1 MHRKILSASLAIL
14 IAASFTACE
23 GAKQSS
29 EPSTTAASTSTTAVT
44 TAASTTVTAT
54 PTTTKAPTTAA
65 PTTKKVTTTKKATT
79 TQKAATTK
87 KITTTQKIET
97 TAAATTELV
106 LENYRT
112 ENETYREK
120 LKYGIIRSRAVKR
133 YFVELEDGT
142 EVVAKEEFTDVYNRL
157 GYSAG
162 YAELLPAAKENREKY
177 RKMIDE
183 ILSIINSYRA
193 EGGIEPLVLN
203 ERLTE
208 IACARAEEIAWSG
221 RHSHTRPNG
230 KYFHTLIK
238 DAGIETGFA
247 GENIGWGY
255 TTALAV
261 CEAWKASETHYE
273 NIMNPDFKI
282 TGIGIAADPD
292 PDGNLCW
299 ANLFIDEM

>member
-1 MHRKILSASLAIL
+1 MHRKIISASLAIL

-23 GAKQSS
+23 GTRQDN
-29 EPSTTAASTSTTAVT
+29 PPTTAASTSAAVT
-44 TAASTTVTAT
+44 AAASTTAT
-54 PTTTKAPTTAA
+54 TTEAPTTATTAA
-65 PTTKKVTTTKKATT
+65 PTTAKKVTTTAKPTTTKVTTTKAVTT
-79 TQKAATTK
+79 TQKVTTTEAATEP
-87 KITTTQKIET
+87 TTLPLTNFHRREEDAYT
-97 TAAATTELV
+97 
-106 LENYRT
+106 
-112 ENETYREK
+112 EK
-120 LKYGIIRSRAVKR
+120 LKYGVIRSRAVTR
-133 YFVELEDGT
+133 YFAQLDDGT
-142 EVVAKEEFTDVYNRL
+142 EVVAKEDFVDVYTRL

-162 YAELLPAAKENREKY
+162 YNDLLPAAKDNRENY

-193 EGGIEPLVLN
+193 EGGVEPLELD
-203 ERLTE
+203 EKLTE

-230 KYFHTLIK
+230 KYFHSLIK
-238 DAGIETGFA
+238 EAGVETGFV

-255 TTALAV
+255 TTARDV
-261 CEAWKASETHYE
+261 CEAWKASQTHYE
-273 NIMNPDFKI
+273 NIMNPDFKK